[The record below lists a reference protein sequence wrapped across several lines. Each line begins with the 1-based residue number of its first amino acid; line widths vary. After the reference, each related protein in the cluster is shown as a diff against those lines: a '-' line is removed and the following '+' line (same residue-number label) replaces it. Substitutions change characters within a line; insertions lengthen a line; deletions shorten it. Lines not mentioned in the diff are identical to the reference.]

1 MPAKKPKRQKDRKTV
16 STAIVPEPMCIQLKL
31 DGEDVLLLSSVSVA
45 QWKAELGP
53 ETFED
58 RFTDV
63 MDTVGPRLDPSEP
76 MNNQN

>member
-1 MPAKKPKRQKDRKTV
+1 MPTKKSRSQKAETEP
-16 STAIVPEPMCIQLKL
+16 STPVAPPAPMCIPLKL

-53 ETFED
+53 EEFES

-63 MDTVGPRLDPSEP
+63 MDTLAPPSIDRMDERDH
-76 MNNQN
+76 